1 LVRTLDAFAARAF
14 ARAAQIGANRRI
26 EAYAKSLL
34 RHQRNVAA
42 PELQIH
48 QSKNRGPAIGPA
60 RHWAAARQLK
70 GA

>member
-1 LVRTLDAFAARAF
+1 MLIFSIACSDFGSRLFDWSGGWTRFAARAF

-34 RHQRNVAA
+34 RHQRKVAA

-48 QSKNRGPAIGPA
+48 
-60 RHWAAARQLK
+60 
-70 GA
+70 